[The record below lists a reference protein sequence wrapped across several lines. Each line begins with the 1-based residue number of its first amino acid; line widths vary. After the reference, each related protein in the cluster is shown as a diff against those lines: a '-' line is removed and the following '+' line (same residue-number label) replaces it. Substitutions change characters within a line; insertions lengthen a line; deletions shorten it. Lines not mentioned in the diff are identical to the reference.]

1 MAHVL
6 VTGANGFVGSHLV
19 TQLLEREHTVTAVDW
34 MVYGRHPLAPH
45 GDNPLFRQVRADVR
59 SLKPDLMMGVDAVID
74 LAALPNE
81 ESGDLDPELTS
92 SINYRSRRRLGLL
105 AKGLGVK
112 RYVLASSAS
121 VYGAASG
128 REATET
134 GSVDPKSVHA
144 ECTRLAEDAVLG
156 LSDNEFAAT
165 VFRGGSAYGLSRR
178 MRFDL
183 VLNALTLQAFKSKK
197 VVISGTGEEQQP
209 LIHVRDFSR
218 ALVEAVEA
226 PVDSV
231 RGEIFNLSAGNYSI
245 RQIAEKI
252 QSTLPLNIAVDFQPG
267 ASPESDTRLNS
278 QKIAKVLEFKP
289 EVTPEQGIME
299 VFIALTTLRTY
310 PSFTTKTAEVYKSL
324 IAEGR
329 LTPSQFL
336 ENIPGK
342 RRSG

>member
-19 TQLLEREHTVTAVDW
+19 TQLLERQHTVTAVDW
-34 MVYGRHPLAPH
+34 MVFGRHPLAPH
-45 GDNPLFRQVRADVR
+45 ADNPLFRQVRADVR

-74 LAALPNE
+74 LAALAND
-81 ESGDLDPELTS
+81 ESGDLNPELTS
-92 SINYRSRRRLGLL
+92 SINYRARRRLGLL

-112 RYVLASSAS
+112 RYVLGSSAS
-121 VYGAASG
+121 VYGAAPG

-134 GSVDPKSVHA
+134 GSVEPKTAQA
-144 ECTRLAEDAVLG
+144 EYSKLAEDALLG
-156 LSDNEFAAT
+156 LSDNEFAVT
-165 VFRGGSAYGLSRR
+165 VFRGGNAYGLSRR

-197 VVISGTGEEQQP
+197 VAIAGAGEEQQP
-209 LIHVRDFSR
+209 LIHVRDYSR
-218 ALVEAVEA
+218 AFVEAVEA
-226 PVDSV
+226 PVETV
-231 RGEIFNLSAGNYSI
+231 RGQVFNLAAGNYSV

-252 QSTLPLNIAVDFQPG
+252 QNTLPLAIAVDFEPG
-267 ASPESDTRLNS
+267 RPAEADMRLNT
-278 QKIAKVLEFKP
+278 QKIAKLLAFKP
-289 EVTPEQGIME
+289 EITPEQGIME

-329 LTPSQFL
+329 LTPTQFL